1 MYHEF
6 MLLHT
11 IQKLLYAT
19 HLLNSSVTCYI
30 ASCFLML
37 NKKTTPWNAQICSKC
52 NGIGKENV
60 KDQEEYENSITKG
73 ENSFNR
79 YYRYTKCSYLFSFTH
94 NNKNHPLTSFLKHPR
109 IATSYSSC
117 FPFSCFCCLP
127 DKQNRSL
134 CIEMKMKRFP
144 WKTGKIYKG
153 YEVVS
158 CKVWTNPNKLRVWA
172 QKANKFSFLFFF
184 LLSTPLKHI

>member
-11 IQKLLYAT
+11 IQKWLYAT
-19 HLLNSSVTCYI
+19 HLPNSSVTCYI
-30 ASCFLML
+30 ASCFFML

-60 KDQEEYENSITKG
+60 KDQEEYKNSITKG

-94 NNKNHPLTSFLKHPR
+94 NNNNENHPHTSFLKHPR

-117 FPFSCFCCLP
+117 FPLAASAACLT
-127 DKQNRSL
+127 NRTVL
-134 CIEMKMKRFP
+134 CVSK
-144 WKTGKIYKG
+144 WKWNVFHEKLEKYIKVTRWFHAK
-153 YEVVS
+153 YERTQ
-158 CKVWTNPNKLRVWA
+158 TNLEYGHRRQTN
-172 QKANKFSFLFFF
+172 FLFCFF
-184 LLSTPLKHI
+184 SSFPPH